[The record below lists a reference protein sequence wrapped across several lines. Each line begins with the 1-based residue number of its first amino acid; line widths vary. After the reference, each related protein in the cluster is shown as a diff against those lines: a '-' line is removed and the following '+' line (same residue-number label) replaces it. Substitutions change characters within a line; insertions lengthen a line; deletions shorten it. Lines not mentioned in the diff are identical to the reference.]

1 MPRPPRRFALFRCA
15 RAIAWCAF
23 LLAANAQAVT
33 LAAKAKAEG
42 CISPATVVQG
52 TNLYKCKT
60 QGGMHYFNLEAPS
73 GEGAA
78 TAARGGSA
86 SSPQGFP
93 KVDAATQKGRDSVRR
108 KVLTDELAVEEKAL
122 AEARAAYG
130 NGAPAP
136 TAEEK
141 EVPHKYAE
149 RLTKLRQALAL
160 HEKNVEALKKELA
173 ATH

>member
-1 MPRPPRRFALFRCA
+1 M
-15 RAIAWCAF
+15 
-23 LLAANAQAVT
+23 LLVAVDAQAAT
-33 LAAKAKAEG
+33 LAAKARAEG
-42 CISPATVVQG
+42 CTSPATVVQG

-60 QGGMHYFNLEAPS
+60 QGGMHYFNLEAPA

-78 TAARGGSA
+78 AAARGGSA
-86 SSPQGFP
+86 SPQGFP

-122 AEARAAYG
+122 ADARIAYG
-130 NGAPAP
+130 GGAPPP

-141 EVPHKYAE
+141 EVPHKYSE
-149 RLTKLRQALAL
+149 RVAKLRQAVAL

-173 ATH
+173 ATR